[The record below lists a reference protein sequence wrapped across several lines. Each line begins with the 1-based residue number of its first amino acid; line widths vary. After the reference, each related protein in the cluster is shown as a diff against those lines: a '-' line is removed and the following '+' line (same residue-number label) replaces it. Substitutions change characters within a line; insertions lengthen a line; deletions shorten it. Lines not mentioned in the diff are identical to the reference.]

1 MEFVTVVVVAV
12 LLQYFFFGLKV
23 GMARGKYEVHAPA
36 VSGHPVF
43 ERYYRVQMNTLE
55 QLLLFIPGI
64 MMFAY
69 WVRPDVA
76 AGLGVVFF
84 IGRVIYFRS
93 YVADPKARGLGF
105 ALTVLPSLAML
116 IVAAVFAVI
125 SAL

>member
-12 LLQYFFFGLKV
+12 LLQYFF
-23 GMARGKYEVHAPA
+23 
-36 VSGHPVF
+36 
-43 ERYYRVQMNTLE
+43 
-55 QLLLFIPGI
+55 
-64 MMFAY
+64 
-69 WVRPDVA
+69 
-76 AGLGVVFF
+76 
-84 IGRVIYFRS
+84 FRS